1 MLPALYGVAGVGG
14 LPVSSAMA
22 GIGGR
27 PVSYAVEE
35 PSASS
40 VVAVVDLPMVVA
52 VTAGLGLIVAL
63 AGIGVMW
70 RLRTRSIG
78 VMLAVVVV
86 VAVTATLA
94 GVVAITMKMIIAG
107 PVKDTVLSVVAV
119 GGLVGLGVAFV
130 VARRVVGE
138 SRRLVAAVREMPFAA
153 PQGLPAELQT
163 IAGTLEE
170 AYARE
175 QALEGARR
183 ELVAWVS
190 HDLRTPLAGMR
201 AMAEA
206 LEDGVVSDPET
217 VARYHAQIKLEVER
231 LSSMVDDLFELSR
244 IHAGALRLTRARIG
258 LADLVA
264 DTLAGAEPLARA
276 KGVRLTA
283 EAAAAVPVE
292 ADAGALGRALGNL
305 VVNAIR
311 HTPSDRTV
319 LLRAGV
325 DDSGMA
331 CMSVADCCGGIPEE
345 DLTRVFEVAFRG
357 EAARTPGADGGAG
370 LGLAIAQGIVEAH
383 DGVIEV
389 VNDGPGCR
397 FEIRLPLVSG

>member
-1 MLPALYGVAGVGG
+1 MAPVPALTQPA
-14 LPVSSAMA
+14 
-22 GIGGR
+22 
-27 PVSYAVEE
+27 
-35 PSASS
+35 
-40 VVAVVDLPMVVA
+40 VAVGELAMVVA
-52 VTAGLGLIVAL
+52 VTAGLGLLIAFAGVA
-63 AGIGVMW
+63 VMW

-86 VAVTATLA
+86 VAVAATLA
-94 GVVAITMKMIIAG
+94 GVVAIIMRMIIAG
-107 PVKDTVLSVVAV
+107 AVKDFVLSVVTV

-130 VARRVVGE
+130 LAKRVVGE
-138 SRRLVAAVREMPFAA
+138 SRRLVAAVREPPFVA
-153 PQGLPAELQT
+153 PKGLPAELQT
-163 IAGTLEE
+163 IANTLEE

-175 QALEGARR
+175 RALEGARR

-217 VARYHAQIKLEVER
+217 VARYHGQIKQEVER
-231 LSSMVDDLFELSR
+231 LSAMVDDLFELSR
-244 IHAGALRLTRARIG
+244 IHAGALRLSRARIG

-276 KGVRLTA
+276 KGVVLTA
-283 EAAAAVPVE
+283 EAADVVPVE

-319 LLRAGV
+319 VLRARV
-325 DDSGMA
+325 DDTGMA
-331 CMSVADCCGGIPEE
+331 CLSVTDCCGGIPEE
-345 DLTRVFEVAFRG
+345 DLPRLFEVAFRG
-357 EAARTPGADGGAG
+357 EAARTPTADGGAG

-383 DGVIEV
+383 DGRIEV

-397 FEIRLPLVSG
+397 FEIRLPLVAG

>member
-1 MLPALYGVAGVGG
+1 MAVPPAVAAGELPT
-14 LPVSSAMA
+14 
-22 GIGGR
+22 
-27 PVSYAVEE
+27 
-35 PSASS
+35 
-40 VVAVVDLPMVVA
+40 VVA
-52 VTAGLGLIVAL
+52 VTAGLGLVVAL
-63 AGIGVMW
+63 AGIWVMG
-70 RLRTRSIG
+70 RLRTKSIG

-86 VAVTATLA
+86 VAVAATLA
-94 GVVAITMKMIIAG
+94 GVVAIIMKMIIEG
-107 PVKDTVLSVVAV
+107 PIKDFVLSVVAV

-130 VARRVVGE
+130 LSKRVVGE
-138 SRRLVAAVREMPFAA
+138 SRRLVAAVRHLPFAA

-163 IAGTLEE
+163 IANTLEE

-206 LEDGVVSDPET
+206 LEDGVVTDPET
-217 VARYHAQIKLEVER
+217 VARYHRQIKLEVER
-231 LSSMVDDLFELSR
+231 LSGMVDDLFELSR
-244 IHAGALRLTRARIG
+244 IHAGALRLSRARIG

-276 KGVRLTA
+276 KGVMLTA
-283 EAAAAVPVE
+283 EASDAVPVE

-319 LLRAGV
+319 VLRAGV
-325 DDSGMA
+325 DDGKA
-331 CMSVADCCGGIPEE
+331 CLSVTDCCGGIPEE
-345 DLTRVFEVAFRG
+345 DLPRVFEVAFRG
-357 EAARTPGADGGAG
+357 ETARTPTADGGAG

-383 DGVIEV
+383 EGEIAV

-397 FEIRLPLVSG
+397 FEIRLPLSGSGALLE

>member
-1 MLPALYGVAGVGG
+1 MVGAGALAAAA
-14 LPVSSAMA
+14 P
-22 GIGGR
+22 
-27 PVSYAVEE
+27 
-35 PSASS
+35 
-40 VVAVVDLPMVVA
+40 VVAIGAGLRAAASPAVAAGELPMVVA
-52 VTAGLGLIVAL
+52 VTAGFGLLIAL
-63 AGIGVMW
+63 AGVWVMW

-86 VAVTATLA
+86 VAVAATLA
-94 GVVAITMKMIIAG
+94 GVVAIIQKMIIEG
-107 PVKDTVLSVVAV
+107 EIKDFVLSVVAV

-130 VARRVVGE
+130 LAKRVVGE
-138 SRRLVAAVREMPFAA
+138 SKRLMAAVRDLPFVA

-163 IAGTLEE
+163 IANTLEE

-175 QALEGARR
+175 RALEEARR

-217 VARYHAQIKLEVER
+217 VARYHGQIKLEVER
-231 LSSMVDDLFELSR
+231 LSGMVDDLFELSR
-244 IHAGALRLTRARIG
+244 IHAGALRLSRAKIG

-276 KGVRLTA
+276 KGVLLTA
-283 EAAAAVPVE
+283 EASAAVPVD

-311 HTPSDRTV
+311 HTPSDRSV
-319 LLRAGV
+319 VLRAGV
-325 DDSGMA
+325 DDEGMA
-331 CMSVADCCGGIPEE
+331 CLSVTDCCGGIPEE
-345 DLTRVFEVAFRG
+345 DLPRVFEVAFRG
-357 EAARTPGADGGAG
+357 EAARTPTADGGAG

-383 DGVIEV
+383 DGMIGV

-397 FEIRLPLVSG
+397 FEIRLPQIGG

>member
-1 MLPALYGVAGVGG
+1 MP
-14 LPVSSAMA
+14 
-22 GIGGR
+22 R
-27 PVSYAVEE
+27 PG
-35 PSASS
+35 
-40 VVAVVDLPMVVA
+40 DLPMIVA
-52 VTAGLGLIVAL
+52 VTAGLGLLIAL
-63 AGIGVMW
+63 AGIWLMW

-94 GVVAITMKMIIAG
+94 GVVAIINKMIIEGAT
-107 PVKDTVLSVVAV
+107 KDFVLSVVAV

-130 VARRVVGE
+130 LARRVVGE
-138 SRRLVAAVREMPFAA
+138 SRRLVEAVRRSPFVA
-153 PQGLPAELQT
+153 PGGLPAELQT
-163 IAGTLEE
+163 IANTLEE
-170 AYARE
+170 AYVRE
-175 QALEGARR
+175 RALEEARR

-217 VARYHAQIKLEVER
+217 VARYHGQIKLEVER
-231 LSSMVDDLFELSR
+231 LSAMVDDLFELSR
-244 IHAGALRLTRARIG
+244 IHAGALRLSRARIG

-276 KGVRLTA
+276 KGVVLTA
-283 EAAAAVPVE
+283 EASAAVPVE

-311 HTPSDRTV
+311 HTPSDQSV
-319 LLRAGV
+319 VLRAGV
-325 DDSGMA
+325 DASGMA
-331 CMSVADCCGGIPEE
+331 CLSVTDCCGGIPEE
-345 DLTRVFEVAFRG
+345 DLPRVFEVAFRG
-357 EAARTPGADGGAG
+357 ETARTPTADGGAG

-397 FEIRLPLVSG
+397 FEIRLPLVGG

>member
-1 MLPALYGVAGVGG
+1 MPRTTALTQPA
-14 LPVSSAMA
+14 
-22 GIGGR
+22 
-27 PVSYAVEE
+27 
-35 PSASS
+35 
-40 VVAVVDLPMVVA
+40 VAVGDLAMVVA
-52 VTAGLGLIVAL
+52 VTAGLGLLIAFAGVA
-63 AGIGVMW
+63 VMW

-86 VAVTATLA
+86 VAVAATLA
-94 GVVAITMKMIIAG
+94 GVVAIIMKMIIAG
-107 PVKDTVLSVVAV
+107 AVKDFVLSVVTV

-130 VARRVVGE
+130 LAKRVVGE
-138 SRRLVAAVREMPFAA
+138 SRRLVAAVLHPPFVA
-153 PQGLPAELQT
+153 PEGLPAELQT
-163 IAGTLEE
+163 IANTLEE

-217 VARYHAQIKLEVER
+217 VARYHGQIKQEVER
-231 LSSMVDDLFELSR
+231 LSAMVDDLFELSR
-244 IHAGALRLTRARIG
+244 IHAGALRLSRARIG

-276 KGVRLTA
+276 KGVVLTA
-283 EAAAAVPVE
+283 EAAAVVPVE

-311 HTPSDRTV
+311 HTPSDQTV
-319 LLRAGV
+319 VLRARV
-325 DDSGMA
+325 DDTGMA
-331 CMSVADCCGGIPEE
+331 CLSVTDCCGGIPEE
-345 DLTRVFEVAFRG
+345 DLPRLFEVAFRG
-357 EAARTPGADGGAG
+357 EAARTPTADGGAG

-383 DGVIEV
+383 DGRIEV

-397 FEIRLPLVSG
+397 FEIRLPLVAG

>member
-1 MLPALYGVAGVGG
+1 MTGLAVAAAVPARVATG
-14 LPVSSAMA
+14 
-22 GIGGR
+22 
-27 PVSYAVEE
+27 
-35 PSASS
+35 
-40 VVAVVDLPMVVA
+40 DLPLVVG
-52 VTAGLGLIVAL
+52 VTAGLGLLVAL
-63 AGIGVMW
+63 AGIWVMG
-70 RLRTRSIG
+70 RLRTKSIG

-86 VAVTATLA
+86 VAVAATLA
-94 GVVAITMKMIIAG
+94 GVVSIITKMIIEG
-107 PVKDTVLSVVAV
+107 PTKDFVLSVVAV

-130 VARRVVGE
+130 LARRVVGE
-138 SRRLVAAVREMPFAA
+138 SRRLVAAVRRLPFVA

-163 IAGTLEE
+163 IANTLEE

-206 LEDGVVSDPET
+206 LEDGVVTDPET
-217 VARYHAQIKLEVER
+217 VARYHRQIKLEVER
-231 LSSMVDDLFELSR
+231 LSGMVDDLFELSR
-244 IHAGALRLTRARIG
+244 IHAGALRLSRSRVG

-276 KGVRLTA
+276 KGVVIAA
-283 EAAAAVPVE
+283 EASAAVPVE

-311 HTPSDRTV
+311 HTPSDGTV
-319 LLRAGV
+319 TLRAAVERGV
-325 DDSGMA
+325 A
-331 CMSVADCCGGIPEE
+331 CVSVTDCCGGIPEE
-345 DLTRVFEVAFRG
+345 DLSRVFEVAFRG
-357 EAARTPGADGGAG
+357 EAARTPTADGGAG

-383 DGVIEV
+383 DGEIVV

-397 FEIRLPLVSG
+397 FEIRLPLVGG

>member
-1 MLPALYGVAGVGG
+1 
-14 LPVSSAMA
+14 
-22 GIGGR
+22 
-27 PVSYAVEE
+27 
-35 PSASS
+35 
-40 VVAVVDLPMVVA
+40 MVVA
-52 VTAGLGLIVAL
+52 VAAGCGVLVAL

-70 RLRTRSIG
+70 WLRTRSIG

-86 VAVTATLA
+86 VAVAATLA
-94 GVVAITMKMIIAG
+94 GVVAIIMKMIIEG
-107 PVKDTVLSVVAV
+107 EVKDFVLSVVAV
-119 GGLVGLGVAFV
+119 GGIVGLGVAFV
-130 VARRVVGE
+130 LSKRVVGE
-138 SRRLVAAVREMPFAA
+138 SRRLVAAVRDMPFVA

-163 IAGTLEE
+163 IANTLEE

-175 QALEGARR
+175 RALEGARR

-206 LEDGVVSDPET
+206 LEDGVVSDRET
-217 VARYHAQIKLEVER
+217 VARYHGQIKLEVER
-231 LSSMVDDLFELSR
+231 LSAMVDDLFELSR
-244 IHAGALRLTRARIG
+244 IHAGALRLSRARIG

-264 DTLAGAEPLARA
+264 DTMAGVEPLARA
-276 KGVRLTA
+276 KGVVLTA
-283 EAAAAVPVE
+283 EAAATVPVE

-319 LLRAGV
+319 VLRAGV
-325 DDSGMA
+325 DDDAGMA
-331 CMSVADCCGGIPEE
+331 CLSVTDCCGGIPEE
-345 DLTRVFEVAFRG
+345 DLPRVFEVAFRG
-357 EAARTPGADGGAG
+357 EAARTPTADGGAG

-383 DGVIEV
+383 DGMIGV

-397 FEIRLPLVSG
+397 FEIRLPLVGS

>member
-1 MLPALYGVAGVGG
+1 MP
-14 LPVSSAMA
+14 M
-22 GIGGR
+22 
-27 PVSYAVEE
+27 
-35 PSASS
+35 
-40 VVAVVDLPMVVA
+40 AVVQPAAVGMGDLPMVVA
-52 VTAGLGLIVAL
+52 VAAGCGVLVAL

-70 RLRTRSIG
+70 WLRTRSIG

-86 VAVTATLA
+86 VAVAATLA
-94 GVVAITMKMIIAG
+94 GVVAIIMKMIIEG
-107 PVKDTVLSVVAV
+107 EVKDFVLSVVAV
-119 GGLVGLGVAFV
+119 GGIVGLGVAFV
-130 VARRVVGE
+130 LSKRVVGE
-138 SRRLVAAVREMPFAA
+138 SRRLVAAVRDVPFVA

-163 IAGTLEE
+163 IANTLEE

-175 QALEGARR
+175 RALEGARR

-217 VARYHAQIKLEVER
+217 VARYHGQIKLEVER
-231 LSSMVDDLFELSR
+231 LSAMVDDLFELSR
-244 IHAGALRLTRARIG
+244 IHAGALRLSRARIG

-264 DTLAGAEPLARA
+264 DTMAGVEPLARA
-276 KGVRLTA
+276 KGVMLTA
-283 EAAAAVPVE
+283 EAAATVPVE

-319 LLRAGV
+319 VLRAGV

-331 CMSVADCCGGIPEE
+331 CLSVTDCCGGIPEE
-345 DLTRVFEVAFRG
+345 DLPRVFEVAFRG
-357 EAARTPGADGGAG
+357 ETARTPTADGGAG

-383 DGVIEV
+383 DGMIGV

-397 FEIRLPLVSG
+397 FEIRLPLVGG

>member
-1 MLPALYGVAGVGG
+1 MAL
-14 LPVSSAMA
+14 
-22 GIGGR
+22 
-27 PVSYAVEE
+27 
-35 PSASS
+35 
-40 VVAVVDLPMVVA
+40 AVVPPTVAAGDLPMVVA
-52 VTAGLGLIVAL
+52 VTAGLGLLISL
-63 AGIGVMW
+63 AGIWVMW

-86 VAVTATLA
+86 VAVAATLA
-94 GVVAITMKMIIAG
+94 GVVAIINKMIIEG
-107 PVKDTVLSVVAV
+107 PTKDFVLSVVAV

-130 VARRVVGE
+130 LARRVVGE
-138 SRRLVAAVREMPFAA
+138 SRRLVAAVREMPFVA
-153 PQGLPAELQT
+153 PRGLPAELQT
-163 IAGTLEE
+163 IANTLEE

-175 QALEGARR
+175 RALEGARR

-206 LEDGVVSDPET
+206 LEDGVVSDPPT
-217 VARYHAQIKLEVER
+217 VARYHGQIKLEVER
-231 LSSMVDDLFELSR
+231 LSAMVDDLFELSR
-244 IHAGALRLTRARIG
+244 IHAGALRLSRARIG

-264 DTLAGAEPLARA
+264 DTLAGVEPLARA
-276 KGVRLTA
+276 KGVVLTA

-292 ADAGALGRALGNL
+292 ADAGALGRALRNL

-319 LLRAGV
+319 VLRAGV
-325 DDSGMA
+325 DAEGMA
-331 CMSVADCCGGIPEE
+331 CLSVADSCGGIPEE
-345 DLTRVFEVAFRG
+345 DLPRVFEVAFRG
-357 EAARTPGADGGAG
+357 EAARTPTADGGAG

-383 DGVIEV
+383 EGEIGV

-397 FEIRLPLVSG
+397 FEIRLPLISG

>member
-1 MLPALYGVAGVGG
+1 MIAAVVPPGVAAGE
-14 LPVSSAMA
+14 LP
-22 GIGGR
+22 
-27 PVSYAVEE
+27 
-35 PSASS
+35 
-40 VVAVVDLPMVVA
+40 LVVA
-52 VTAGLGLIVAL
+52 VTAGLGLLVAL
-63 AGIGVMW
+63 AGVWVMG
-70 RLRTRSIG
+70 RLRTKSIG
-78 VMLAVVVV
+78 VMMAVVVV
-86 VAVTATLA
+86 VAVAATLV
-94 GVVAITMKMIIAG
+94 GVVSIITKMIIEG
-107 PVKDTVLSVVAV
+107 PTKDFVLSVVAV

-130 VARRVVGE
+130 LARRVVGE
-138 SRRLVAAVREMPFAA
+138 SRRLVAAVRRLPFVA

-163 IAGTLEE
+163 IANTLEE

-206 LEDGVVSDPET
+206 LEDGVVTDPET
-217 VARYHAQIKLEVER
+217 VARYHRQIKLEVER
-231 LSSMVDDLFELSR
+231 LSGMVDDLFELSR
-244 IHAGALRLTRARIG
+244 IHAGALRLSRSRVG

-276 KGVRLTA
+276 KGVVL
-283 EAAAAVPVE
+283 AADASAAVPVE

-311 HTPSDRTV
+311 HTPSDGTV
-319 LLRAGV
+319 TLRAAVEHGV
-325 DDSGMA
+325 A
-331 CMSVADCCGGIPEE
+331 CVSVADCCGGIPEE
-345 DLTRVFEVAFRG
+345 DLSRVFEVAFRG
-357 EAARTPGADGGAG
+357 EAARTPTADGGAG

-383 DGVIEV
+383 DGEIVV

-397 FEIRLPLVSG
+397 FEIRLPLVGS

>member
-1 MLPALYGVAGVGG
+1 MVGAGAFAAAA
-14 LPVSSAMA
+14 P
-22 GIGGR
+22 
-27 PVSYAVEE
+27 
-35 PSASS
+35 
-40 VVAVVDLPMVVA
+40 VVAIGAGLRAAAAPAVAAGELPMVVA
-52 VTAGLGLIVAL
+52 VTAGFGLLIAL
-63 AGIGVMW
+63 AGVWVMW

-86 VAVTATLA
+86 VAVAATLA
-94 GVVAITMKMIIAG
+94 GVVAIIQKMIIEG
-107 PVKDTVLSVVAV
+107 EIKDFVLSVVAV

-130 VARRVVGE
+130 LAKRVVGE
-138 SRRLVAAVREMPFAA
+138 SKRLMAAVRDLPFVA

-163 IAGTLEE
+163 IANTLEE

-175 QALEGARR
+175 RALEEARR

-217 VARYHAQIKLEVER
+217 VARYHGQIKLEVER
-231 LSSMVDDLFELSR
+231 LSGMVDDLFELSR
-244 IHAGALRLTRARIG
+244 IHAGALRLSRAKIG

-276 KGVRLTA
+276 KGVLLTA
-283 EAAAAVPVE
+283 EASAAVPVD

-311 HTPSDRTV
+311 HTPSDRGV
-319 LLRAGV
+319 VLRAGV
-325 DDSGMA
+325 DDEGMA
-331 CMSVADCCGGIPEE
+331 CLSVTDCCGGIPEE
-345 DLTRVFEVAFRG
+345 DLPRVFEVAFRG
-357 EAARTPGADGGAG
+357 EAARTPTADGGAG

-383 DGVIEV
+383 DGMIGV

-397 FEIRLPLVSG
+397 FEIRLPQIGG

>member
-1 MLPALYGVAGVGG
+1 MVGAGALAAAAPVVAIGAGLPAAAAPAVA
-14 LPVSSAMA
+14 A
-22 GIGGR
+22 G
-27 PVSYAVEE
+27 E
-35 PSASS
+35 
-40 VVAVVDLPMVVA
+40 LPMVVA
-52 VTAGLGLIVAL
+52 VTAGFGLLIAL
-63 AGIGVMW
+63 AGVWVMW

-86 VAVTATLA
+86 VAVAATLA
-94 GVVAITMKMIIAG
+94 GVVAIIQKMIIEG
-107 PVKDTVLSVVAV
+107 EIKDFVLSVVAV

-130 VARRVVGE
+130 LAKRVVGE
-138 SRRLVAAVREMPFAA
+138 SKRLMAAVRDLPFVA

-163 IAGTLEE
+163 IANTLEE

-175 QALEGARR
+175 RALEEARR

-217 VARYHAQIKLEVER
+217 VARYHGQIKLEVER
-231 LSSMVDDLFELSR
+231 LSGMVDDLFELSR
-244 IHAGALRLTRARIG
+244 IHAGALRLSRAKIG

-276 KGVRLTA
+276 KGVLLTA
-283 EAAAAVPVE
+283 EASAAVPVD

-311 HTPSDRTV
+311 HTPSDRSV
-319 LLRAGV
+319 VLRAGV
-325 DDSGMA
+325 DDEGMA
-331 CMSVADCCGGIPEE
+331 CLSVTDCCGGIPEE
-345 DLTRVFEVAFRG
+345 DLPRVFEVAFRG
-357 EAARTPGADGGAG
+357 EAARTPTADGGAG

-383 DGVIEV
+383 DGMIGV

-397 FEIRLPLVSG
+397 FEIRLPQIGG

>member
-1 MLPALYGVAGVGG
+1 MPWIAGPPAAAVG
-14 LPVSSAMA
+14 
-22 GIGGR
+22 
-27 PVSYAVEE
+27 E
-35 PSASS
+35 
-40 VVAVVDLPMVVA
+40 LPMVVA
-52 VTAGLGLIVAL
+52 VAAGLGLLVAL

-86 VAVTATLA
+86 VAVAATLA
-94 GVVAITMKMIIAG
+94 GVVAIIMKMIIEG
-107 PVKDTVLSVVAV
+107 PVKDFVLSVVAV

-130 VARRVVGE
+130 LAKRVVGE
-138 SRRLVAAVREMPFAA
+138 RRRLVSAVRDVPFVA
-153 PQGLPAELQT
+153 PRGLPAELQT
-163 IAGTLEE
+163 IANTLEE

-175 QALEGARR
+175 RALEGARR

-206 LEDGVVSDPET
+206 LEDGVVSDAET
-217 VARYHAQIKLEVER
+217 VARYHGQIKLEVER
-231 LSSMVDDLFELSR
+231 LSAMVDDLFELSR
-244 IHAGALRLTRARIG
+244 IHAGALRLSRARIG

-276 KGVRLTA
+276 KGVVLTA

-292 ADAGALGRALGNL
+292 ADAWALGRALGNL

-311 HTPSDRTV
+311 HTPSDGTV
-319 LLRAGV
+319 VLRAGV
-325 DDSGMA
+325 NDDGMA
-331 CMSVADCCGGIPEE
+331 CLSVTDCCGGIPEE
-345 DLTRVFEVAFRG
+345 DLPRVFEVAFRG
-357 EAARTPGADGGAG
+357 EAARTPTADGGAG

-383 DGVIEV
+383 DGVIGV